1 MSAEVI
7 NLDDYR
13 PRSEVK
19 VLGGEQVVRLF
30 HPDGRCLGVRSTRT
44 VEEATDEARA
54 EASRYIVTI

>member
-19 VLGGEQVVRLF
+19 VLGGEQVVRLW
-30 HPDGRCLGVRSTRT
+30 HPSGRCLGVRSAHI
-44 VEEATDEARA
+44 EEATDEARA
-54 EASRYIVTI
+54 EASRYIVTL